1 MFDKLKPDFT
11 FGSYAEVTPE
21 FLAEQGIKALLID
34 IDNTLA
40 PYEQAEPDE
49 KLFAWF
55 SSLEKS
61 GIKAALISNNKAERV
76 GLFNKDLRLPAYP
89 NAHKPCKKTLLVAL
103 GELGTDTESTA
114 VMGDQLFTDAYGG
127 KHVGMRAIIV
137 PPIKDKKTL
146 FFRFK
151 RALEKPIMK
160 SYYREKNKNCGK

>member
-1 MFDKLKPDFT
+1 MFDKFKPDFT
-11 FGSYAEVTPE
+11 FGSYIEVTPE

-49 KLFAWF
+49 KLFGWF

-76 GLFNKDLRLPAYP
+76 ELFNKELKLPAYP
-89 NAHKPCKKTLLVAL
+89 DAHKPSKKTLLIAL
-103 GELGTDTESTA
+103 DDLGAKIEHTA

-127 KHVGMRAIIV
+127 KHIGMRAIIV

-151 RALEKPIMK
+151 RALEKPIMNR
-160 SYYREKNKNCGK
+160 YYKEKAKNCEK

>member
-11 FGSYAEVTPE
+11 FGSYVEVTPE

-160 SYYREKNKNCGK
+160 SYYREKEKNCEK

>member
-1 MFDKLKPDFT
+1 MFDKFKPDFT
-11 FGSYAEVTPE
+11 FDSYIEVTPE
-21 FLAEQGIKALLID
+21 FLSEQGIKALLID

-49 KLFAWF
+49 KLFVWF

-61 GIKAALISNNKAERV
+61 GVKAALISNNKAERV
-76 GLFNKDLRLPAYP
+76 ELFNKHLELPAYP
-89 NAHKPCKKTLLVAL
+89 DAHKPCKKTLLVAL
-103 GELGTDTESTA
+103 EALEADIEHTA

-127 KHVGMRAIIV
+127 KHIGMRAIIV

-160 SYYREKNKNCGK
+160 SYYREKSKNCEK

>member
-1 MFDKLKPDFT
+1 MFDRFKPDFT
-11 FGSYAEVTPE
+11 FGSYREVSPE

-49 KLFAWF
+49 ALFSWF
-55 SSLEKS
+55 SSLES
-61 GIKAALISNNKAERV
+61 AGIKAALISINKADRV
-76 GLFNKDLRLPAYP
+76 ELFNKDLKLPAYP
-89 NAHKPCKKTLLVAL
+89 DAHKPSKKTLLIAIK
-103 GELGTDTESTA
+103 ELGTDINDTA

-127 KHVGMRAIIV
+127 KHIGMRAIIV

-151 RALEKPIMK
+151 RALEKPIMN
-160 SYYREKNKNCGK
+160 SYYREMRKNCEK